1 MAKRRRGNGEGAFF
15 RTGDKIWHY
24 RLLIG
29 TYPNGKN
36 RYKEFQG
43 QQKKDVAARVE
54 AYKQKYGNRLPDD
67 NANSAF
73 ADYILNWAKTVKS
86 NEVKETS
93 YNRLMS
99 TIQVHI
105 CPTIGMIRLKELTS
119 TQIQNCLIN
128 SMRDKICPQTGKK
141 YSLSS
146 IKKAF
151 VYTKACLEYAAQAG
165 VIEKNPCGG
174 VTLPAK
180 AQRPPKSCRF
190 FNDNEAER
198 FVRAC
203 RDSTCSTSWAI
214 EAALY
219 TGVREGELCALRPA
233 DIDLI
238 RKKIYIHATIIKH
251 KKDEKNSGCE
261 FQYQPETKNGKSRV
275 VPLNR
280 RATELFSAR
289 IKQCSSDQVYLMT
302 LSSKV
307 FNMPTLHKQYKKIC
321 AGAGLESI
329 KGLHDLRHPY
339 VKPKTKK
346 FITFFEVFGQ
356 LHSCP

>member
-280 RATELFSAR
+280 RATEL
-289 IKQCSSDQVYLMT
+289 
-302 LSSKV
+302 
-307 FNMPTLHKQYKKIC
+307 
-321 AGAGLESI
+321 
-329 KGLHDLRHPY
+329 
-339 VKPKTKK
+339 
-346 FITFFEVFGQ
+346 
-356 LHSCP
+356 

>member
-151 VYTKACLEYAAQAG
+151 VYTKACLEYTRRHDGICRRSSQSRR
-165 VIEKNPCGG
+165 
-174 VTLPAK
+174 TL
-180 AQRPPKSCRF
+180 
-190 FNDNEAER
+190 
-198 FVRAC
+198 
-203 RDSTCSTSWAI
+203 
-214 EAALY
+214 
-219 TGVREGELCALRPA
+219 
-233 DIDLI
+233 
-238 RKKIYIHATIIKH
+238 
-251 KKDEKNSGCE
+251 
-261 FQYQPETKNGKSRV
+261 
-275 VPLNR
+275 
-280 RATELFSAR
+280 
-289 IKQCSSDQVYLMT
+289 T
-302 LSSKV
+302 L
-307 FNMPTLHKQYKKIC
+307 
-321 AGAGLESI
+321 
-329 KGLHDLRHPY
+329 
-339 VKPKTKK
+339 
-346 FITFFEVFGQ
+346 
-356 LHSCP
+356 